1 MYSNDD
7 PLRGLDRTEKLILSL
22 RKLFSS
28 YGYSRY
34 RMSKFEEYDFYSRN
48 KEFLVSEGVITFTDT
63 DGKLMALKPDVTL
76 SIIKNCTDR
85 PGVRKLFYDENVYR
99 VARRSEPFREI
110 RQAGLEC
117 IGEIDPYCVSEVLF
131 LASRSLDSVSHG
143 FVLDISHLGVITAFI
158 DRVSADESV
167 KTRLLRCVAD
177 KNVHGI
183 DDICNEYG
191 IPSENSD
198 PLKKL
203 VSLYGEPERVIAALP
218 GICGGIDIGAELSEL
233 KSAVA
238 IFKNSDTERNIRIDF
253 SAVSDPEY
261 YSGIVFKGYING
273 VPGSVLSG
281 GCYDTLMNKLGKNA
295 KAIGFALYLDMLGRL
310 YPNDNAYDADVML
323 VYGECAD
330 HPALR
335 DAANSLVERGY
346 RVFCAARPDDQI
358 KCRFVCTFKDGKVNG
373 IEQLS

>member
-85 PGVRKLFYDENVYR
+85 AGVRKLFYDENVYR
-99 VARRSEPFREI
+99 VAGRSEPFREI
-110 RQAGLEC
+110 KQAGLEC

-131 LASRSLDSVSHG
+131 LASKSLDAVSHR
-143 FVLDISHLGVITAFI
+143 FVLDISHLGVITKFI
-158 DRVSADESV
+158 DRASRDENARSL
-167 KTRLLRCVAD
+167 LLRCIAD

-183 DDICNEYG
+183 DDICSEYG
-191 IPSENSD
+191 ILPEDSA

-203 VSLYGEPERVIAALP
+203 VSLYGAPERVIESLP
-218 GICGGIDIGAELSEL
+218 GICGGIDISREIAELE
-233 KSAVA
+233 SALA
-238 IFKNSDTERNIRIDF
+238 IFKGSDAEQNIRIDF
-253 SAVSDPEY
+253 SAVSDPNY
-261 YSGIVFKGYING
+261 YSGIVFKGYIDG

-281 GCYDTLMNKLGKNA
+281 GCYDKLMNKLGKNA

-310 YPNDNAYDADVML
+310 YKPENAYDADVML
-323 VYGECAD
+323 VYGESAC

-335 DAANSLVERGY
+335 DAVNSIIERGY
-346 RVFCAARPDDQI
+346 RVFCTARPDDQV